1 MSRHTFNTTDLNNAP
16 VMVIVGFDN
25 PTESFYFQVHREGE
39 IAEASIAMP
48 EVEFDSVGLFKT
60 LNGLGVALPVE
71 IINTLAF
78 ESMFGGSNQTRT
90 WPDHAKSEVE
100 KALISAG
107 LIQNMSCS
115 LPSPSKCQWV
125 LIGQDKDQYTIHF
138 DEMHEVFIPH
148 RLLTDEQAAI
158 GAHVGSEKLL
168 ALLTAENLVKT
179 S

>member
-107 LIQNMSCS
+107 LIQNMGGFKPEVQH
-115 LPSPSKCQWV
+115 LPPSKVRRC
-125 LIGQDKDQYTIHF
+125 H
-138 DEMHEVFIPH
+138 H
-148 RLLTDEQAAI
+148 
-158 GAHVGSEKLL
+158 
-168 ALLTAENLVKT
+168 LVRPRHT
-179 S
+179 SNFSLKSASPLPA